1 MFKLYRHNVD
11 NLLYILKTHRLL
23 LVILFYFI
31 KTMNIDISN
40 ILLLAIVLLTYYI
53 EKLKTTY

>member
-11 NLLYILKTHRLL
+11 NLLDILKTHRIL
-23 LVILFYFI
+23 LVILFYVV
-31 KTMNIDISN
+31 KTTGLDVGN
-40 ILLLAIVLLTYYI
+40 ILLIAIVILTYYI